1 MKFNAYKMLTLLKAL
16 RDSAKKDL
24 EKQKDNPLSWSH
36 GFYKGHLEAYNF
48 LIDTLSEDLQKDI
61 LDLTEVINSL
71 YETPGEE

>member
-24 EKQKDNPLSWSH
+24 EKQKDNPLSWSN

-48 LIDTLSEDLQKDI
+48 LIGTLSEDLQKDI

>member
-1 MKFNAYKMLTLLKAL
+1 MKFNAYKLLTLLKAL

-24 EKQKDNPLSWSH
+24 ERQKDNPLSWSN

-48 LIDTLSEDLQKDI
+48 LIGTLSEDLQKDI

-71 YETPGEE
+71 YEAPGEE